1 MNWDYRL
8 EADALRDLRQLG
20 PSVRAEIIAYLDQ
33 RIRGATDPRPFGKP
47 LRGKLKGYWRYRVR
61 DFRIL
66 CRLEDGVLIVVVV
79 AIGHRSKIYEG

>member
-20 PSVRAEIIAYLDQ
+20 PSVKAEIIAYLDQ

-47 LRGKLKGYWRYRVR
+47 LRGN
-61 DFRIL
+61 
-66 CRLEDGVLIVVVV
+66 
-79 AIGHRSKIYEG
+79 SKVTGAFA